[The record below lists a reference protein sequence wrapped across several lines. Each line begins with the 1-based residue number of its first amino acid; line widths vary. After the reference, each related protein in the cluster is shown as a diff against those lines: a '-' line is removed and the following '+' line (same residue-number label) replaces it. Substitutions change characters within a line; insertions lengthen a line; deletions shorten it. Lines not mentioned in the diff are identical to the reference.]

1 MIAIVDYGAG
11 NLKSVKKAFDY
22 LGAGVVVT
30 TQPEIV
36 ATADKIVLPGV
47 GHIVQNAA
55 PELVARE
62 IDTIIGKIARS
73 TAAAAN

>member
-1 MIAIVDYGAG
+1 
-11 NLKSVKKAFDY
+11 
-22 LGAGVVVT
+22 
-30 TQPEIV
+30 
-36 ATADKIVLPGV
+36 
-47 GHIVQNAA
+47 VQNAA